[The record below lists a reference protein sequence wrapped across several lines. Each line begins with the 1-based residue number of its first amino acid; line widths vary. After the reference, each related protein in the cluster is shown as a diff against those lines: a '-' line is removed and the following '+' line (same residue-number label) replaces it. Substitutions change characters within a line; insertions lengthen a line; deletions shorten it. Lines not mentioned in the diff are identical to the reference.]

1 MDYSKTLKKYIKGG
15 KIINDEIY
23 KLLDDNIDDI
33 IQTVNDI
40 KLYETIINTANDKY
54 HNSISVINDY
64 TFDELMNKLM
74 ILDPTNKILKRV
86 GYTVDSINKVRLP
99 YHMGSMT
106 KIKMENVDMF
116 DKYKRQFK
124 GPYLV
129 SDKLDG
135 ISALLI
141 INKDGTTNLYTR
153 GDGTIGS
160 NISHLVPYLNIKN
173 MDNIKLWINKNKLD
187 RIVLRGEIIIP
198 KDVFNSK
205 YVDIAANTRN
215 FTSGQV
221 NSKKIDG
228 NILKDIDVV
237 FYEVI
242 EPWKSV
248 DGQYNIL
255 TEINLNVSPF
265 EIISNNNLTL
275 SNLSTIL
282 KTRKSIS
289 KYDIDGI
296 IISDINEHQRNV
308 DGNPEYSFAYKE
320 NVEMKDAIVE
330 EVEWNV
336 SKDGY
341 LKPRVRITPI
351 KLGGVQ
357 ITYATAHNAKYILDN
372 KIGPNSVIEIT
383 RSGDVIPY
391 IVRVKKPVSEAQMPS
406 QEYGEWTWTKSGVD
420 IVLNTNELSDEQ
432 LIKTL
437 SYFVK
442 KLDIK
447 NVDESTFRTIV
458 ENGLIKELSDIFTLS
473 KERLLQLDGFQE
485 KKATKIMNELSDGFN
500 RMKLADLMIA
510 SNLFGHGFGEK
521 KIRKIL
527 SVYPDVILTIKK
539 KTEIELYN
547 MIVNINGFDEIT
559 TRQFIEHLP
568 KFNSF
573 FDTKIPKNI
582 RERLLLD
589 TNIQPISNAT
599 NNTKPLNGL
608 KFVFT
613 GFRNKSWE
621 KIITDNGGEI
631 TSTVSKNTSFV
642 IVESLDDS
650 SSKINKARQL
660 NIPIKLRSEFT
671 AFLTNTFNIS
681 FDNIAIDF

>member
-500 RMKLADLMIA
+500 RMKLADLMIS